1 MNSSSYGS
9 SPHHPGLG
17 LKLSRRRRP
26 VSTVLALIAAVT
38 MAACSPSDDE
48 EAQGEPDAPR
58 VTVGTAKDPGF
69 GPRFSLFGS
78 LTAERHA
85 SLSPRVDGLVSR
97 IAVDAGDQVEEGQLL
112 AELDPDIGHQVLS
125 RARAGLQE
133 AQARRREAER
143 LLVIGR
149 QLSEQ
154 TIARSQIEAR
164 ESEVALAR
172 AVEAS
177 ARASVREQEELIAR
191 HQLPA
196 PFRGVISERL
206 TEVGAWVQ
214 RGTPVFTL
222 VATDRVRLDL
232 RVPQERFSELGADAR
247 IQVLADALGGVPLKA
262 RVGAI
267 VPVTDPRARTF
278 LLRLIVDDPQR
289 RLLPGTSARAE
300 ISSEPAEGAVEISRD
315 ALRRQPDGSYHVF
328 VVEENDGRLLAR
340 RESVRILYERDGQI
354 VVMGELRAGQR
365 VVTRGNEGLENG
377 QVVELVER

>member
-1 MNSSSYGS
+1 M
-9 SPHHPGLG
+9 
-17 LKLSRRRRP
+17 
-26 VSTVLALIAAVT
+26 T
-38 MAACSPSDDE
+38 ACSPSEDDAEGAGPGPAPVTVSTVE
-48 EAQGEPDAPR
+48 EAS
-58 VTVGTAKDPGF
+58 F
-69 GPRFSLFGS
+69 GPRFSLSGS

-97 IAVDAGDQVEEGQLL
+97 IVVDAGDRVEEGQLL
-112 AELDPDIGHQVLS
+112 AELDSDVGRQALS

-133 AQARRREAER
+133 AEARRREAER
-143 LLVIGR
+143 LLGIGR
-149 QLSEQ
+149 QLSERQ

-164 ESEVALAR
+164 ESEVALAQ

-177 ARASVREQEELIAR
+177 ARASVREQQELIAR

-196 PFRGVISERL
+196 PFTGVISERL

-232 RVPQERFSELGADAR
+232 RVPQERFSELQNDAR
-247 IQVLADALGGVPLKA
+247 IQVFADALGGAPLEA

-278 LLRLIVDDPQR
+278 LLRLVVDDPQR

-315 ALRRQPDGSYHVF
+315 ALRRQPDGGYHVF
-328 VVEENDGRLLAR
+328 VVEENGGRLLAR
-340 RESVRILYERDGQI
+340 RRSVRVLYERDGQ
-354 VVMGELRAGQR
+354 VVVASELRAGQR

-377 QVVELVER
+377 QAVELVER